1 MAQKEPLKLLRNTL
15 TVKQNR
21 LRTTNRFISCQQMQV
36 ACARTRVNLT
46 NLCAITAHGRDP
58 EPAKAELIRELK
70 NGRNIFLL
78 PDENF
83 GSLEVAEVLKELGIE
98 AELYTCENLGYP
110 EERIA
115 RGTPE
120 NPPVPETMLYGLLVV
135 QKR

>member
-1 MAQKEPLKLLRNTL
+1 MFSGLGKFAGEKD
-15 TVKQNR
+15 TVIPG
-21 LRTTNRFISCQQMQV
+21 ISSMQA

-46 NLCAITAHGRDP
+46 NLTAITAHGRDF

-78 PDENF
+78 PDAKF
-83 GSLEVAEVLKELGIE
+83 GSLEVAEVLLEMGLS

-115 RGTPE
+115 KGTPE
-120 NPPVPETMLYGLLVV
+120 NPPIAETILYGLLVV